1 MVHRRP
7 SIPGQPRQDPA
18 WRSLQTKW
26 RQQVF
31 RENDCVW
38 QREVS
43 DVTMCDMLGP
53 GCCYA
58 DLSERSSSTQPFTNR
73 VERPDESILPV
84 RCYYR

>member
-1 MVHRRP
+1 VVHRWP
-7 SIPGQPRQDPA
+7 SI
-18 WRSLQTKW
+18 
-26 RQQVF
+26 QQVSQDKTRRGGRYRRSSGIF

-43 DVTMCDMLGP
+43 DVTMWDVLGP
-53 GCCYA
+53 ECCHA

-84 RCYYR
+84 RCYCR